1 MALPGRF
8 RRNRHQWKLQE
19 NVGYDQ
25 LSDCGHQCPSF
36 VVFWLVLICNPN
48 PKLGLNSF
56 GSDQLKILNFVFI
69 NFTKVL
75 NFDKV

>member
-8 RRNRHQWKLQE
+8 ERNRHQRKLQE

-25 LSDCGHQCPSF
+25 LSSYGHQCIRF
-36 VVFWLVLICNPN
+36 VAFLQVFICNPN
-48 PKLGLNSF
+48 PHLGLNSF